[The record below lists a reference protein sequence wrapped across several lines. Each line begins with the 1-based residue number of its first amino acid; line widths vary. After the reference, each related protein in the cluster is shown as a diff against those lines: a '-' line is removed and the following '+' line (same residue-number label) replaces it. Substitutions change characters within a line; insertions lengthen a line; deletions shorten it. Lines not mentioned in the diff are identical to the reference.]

1 MDAVGISLFAI
12 QAFEKVWNLDY
23 ATPFGPII
31 LGAITA
37 IGGGIVRDIMAG
49 RSNLLLSKELYAIP
63 ILIGCIAYAFILNY
77 APGHSLYGGIFCMIL
92 IFTIRCIAIEE
103 RLVVPK
109 WLVST

>member
-31 LGAITA
+31 LGVMTA
-37 IGGGIVRDIMAG
+37 IGGGIVRDVMAG

-63 ILIGCIAYAFILNY
+63 ILIGCIAYAFILDY
-77 APGHSLYGGIFCMIL
+77 SPGHSLYGGIFCMAL
-92 IFTIRCIAIEE
+92 IFVIRCIAIEE

-109 WLVST
+109 WLIST